1 MRDKKTRNV
10 TYINFYEIYVT
21 IVYYLYHKNIFTDIH
36 QWIILLFCFLAC
48 QGPFL
53 RNWPADQSWIALI
66 KRGNCTFN
74 TKIANALGLKASGV
88 LIYDHLESGQVLH
101 NIKIDPFS
109 IPSGNFTSFLNFHKM
124 NTFWFHEFFF
134 SVYLLLERARTFQTD
149 SNLWIN

>member
-1 MRDKKTRNV
+1 MKYMSQLFT
-10 TYINFYEIYVT
+10 TYTIKIYLLILINE
-21 IVYYLYHKNIFTDIH
+21 LS
-36 QWIILLFCFLAC
+36 FCFLAC

-124 NTFWFHEFFF
+124 NTF
-134 SVYLLLERARTFQTD
+134 
-149 SNLWIN
+149 